1 MTSESY
7 NYPYRRSYRRRPGN
21 GAYILF
27 GSVLGSAF
35 TGMAMLMVTASATPA
50 PCRMRCVAYNAD
62 APEIELAPQRWQ
74 YARASLTDS
83 RQPILVCATGGV
95 K

>member
-1 MTSESY
+1 
-7 NYPYRRSYRRRPGN
+7 
-21 GAYILF
+21 
-27 GSVLGSAF
+27 
-35 TGMAMLMVTASATPA
+35 MAMLMVTASATPA

-74 YARASLTDS
+74 YARASLTDT